1 MTIYIA
7 LLRGINVGGNH
18 KIKMIELK
26 SMLEEMGLSR
36 VQTYIQSGNVLL
48 ESAEQEG
55 ILQTK
60 LEDEIKRVF
69 GFPVAVMLRTSEE
82 LKRIIKDCPFPAD
95 SLLAGESIH
104 VNFMKEPPLQ
114 KEIDR
119 LPDVSNEIDTFRIL
133 GREIYLFFRQRM
145 SDSKLPNK
153 LQKLGLPT
161 TSRNW
166 NTVTKLAEMAKAME
180 DLPT

>member
-1 MTIYIA
+1 MAIYIA

-26 SMLEEMGLSR
+26 CMLEKMGLSR

-48 ESAEQEG
+48 ESEEEEA

-60 LEDEIKRVF
+60 LEDEIKKVF
-69 GFPVAVMLRTSEE
+69 GFTVAVMLRTSQE
-82 LKRIIKDCPFPAD
+82 LKSIIENCPFPAEN
-95 SLLAGESIH
+95 LLEGESIH
-104 VNFMKEPPLQ
+104 VNFMKAAPSQL
-114 KEIDR
+114 EIGR

-145 SDSKLPNK
+145 SDSKLPIK
-153 LQKLGLPT
+153 LQKLGLST

-166 NTVTKLAEMAKAME
+166 NTITKLAAMANAME
-180 DLPT
+180 D